1 MTRFMLD
8 TNTGSFFLRGEPTV
22 VNRIVRAPMV
32 SLCISAITEA
42 ELLFGLAKRAAAKK
56 LHIAV
61 QEFLLRVEALP
72 WDSSAARASGEIR
85 AEVER
90 SGKILSP
97 CDMPMAA
104 HALSADFTL
113 VTDDKA
119 FSSVKDLK
127 VENWLG

>member
-1 MTRFMLD
+1 MRFLLD
-8 TNTGSFFLRGEPTV
+8 PNAESYISRGEPTV
-22 VNRIVRAPMV
+22 VNRIVQQPLA
-32 SLCISAITEA
+32 SLCISTITEA
-42 ELLFGLAKRAAAKK
+42 ELHFGLAERPAAKK

-61 QEFLLRVEALP
+61 PEFLLRVEVLP
-72 WDSSAARASGEIR
+72 WDSAAARAVGDLR
-85 AEVER
+85 AKTER